1 MFRNDCLLY
10 VQDWLFVLCSGRQ
23 YENTMTTMQHQISN
37 LQNQVRKLEI
47 NNMQKQTTIDEF
59 QDKLDAL
66 QVTYVQPVSDQ
77 QEGTQSDWQSEA
89 DGGSIHV
96 QDSTVFDNST
106 VVEPA
111 RISQKTGMLSL
122 TVYLNV
128 HVFL

>member
-1 MFRNDCLLY
+1 
-10 VQDWLFVLCSGRQ
+10 
-23 YENTMTTMQHQISN
+23 MTTMQHQISN